1 MMKDA
6 NYNILF
12 FYIRFGI
19 KGIKSSERFS
29 FFLQSDVDI
38 ARSAEHRLGSVR
50 ETVVATDD
58 TREILEA
65 KLTLR
70 ATRTEPTSVAVAV
83 LGRRGRA
90 TIVDARALN
99 TAVRVVQA
107 LLLKFAPRA
116 VVEAVAPAPAQQI
129 TSVTATVLPVV
140 LLITNLSA
148 ERL

>member
-1 MMKDA
+1 M
-6 NYNILF
+6 
-12 FYIRFGI
+12 
-19 KGIKSSERFS
+19 
-29 FFLQSDVDI
+29 
-38 ARSAEHRLGSVR
+38 
-50 ETVVATDD
+50 
-58 TREILEA
+58 

-70 ATRTEPTSVAVAV
+70 AARTEPAGVAVAL

-116 VVEAVAPAPAQQI
+116 VIETVASAPAQQV
-129 TSVTATVLPVV
+129 TSVTAAVLPIDLPVKD
-140 LLITNLSA
+140 LSA